1 MAEFGGDTESLVRL
15 SNNPGSPDIDRLEE
29 KPDKCEISRPT
40 PQLPDKKPWMTS
52 MLPTPLLPLP
62 TLNFTVSQVAA
73 VCETLEESGDI
84 ERLGRF
90 LWSLPVAHPN
100 VEELNKSESVLRAR
114 AIVAFHLGN
123 FREMYNILENNKFT
137 NKCDSHAKLQTL
149 WLEAHYQEA
158 EKLRGRPLGPVDKYR
173 VRKKYPLPRTIWDG
187 EQKTHCFK
195 ERTRS
200 LLREWYL
207 QDPYPNPSKKREL
220 AQATGLTPTQVG
232 NWFKNRRQRDRA
244 AAAKNRNQG
253 YGGAYGDDKS
263 GLGGPDRRSSDPQDS
278 DSDSELDI
286 EGPSSPDLRD
296 DDINTSGDRDRSRD
310 ESGSEDDPLTKT
322 SPPGGGLHGLHPGWP
337 SHPAFSLAPQPPIP
351 SQPPLSAQTLN
362 KITSQ
367 FWGFDPTRPPL
378 PHPAHPL
385 DSLSLSFPLSFP
397 GLQNSLSS
405 HLFKLPPESDT
416 RSQMFR
422 FRSST

>member
-1 MAEFGGDTESLVRL
+1 MALICYL
-15 SNNPGSPDIDRLEE
+15 
-29 KPDKCEISRPT
+29 
-40 PQLPDKKPWMTS
+40 
-52 MLPTPLLPLP
+52 
-62 TLNFTVSQVAA
+62 
-73 VCETLEESGDI
+73 
-84 ERLGRF
+84 
-90 LWSLPVAHPN
+90 
-100 VEELNKSESVLRAR
+100 
-114 AIVAFHLGN
+114 
-123 FREMYNILENNKFT
+123 
-137 NKCDSHAKLQTL
+137 
-149 WLEAHYQEA
+149 
-158 EKLRGRPLGPVDKYR
+158 
-173 VRKKYPLPRTIWDG
+173 
-187 EQKTHCFK
+187 CF
-195 ERTRS
+195 S
-200 LLREWYL
+200 C
-207 QDPYPNPSKKREL
+207 
-220 AQATGLTPTQVG
+220 
-232 NWFKNRRQRDRA
+232 F
-244 AAAKNRNQG
+244 RNQG
-253 YGGAYGDDKS
+253 YGGYGDDKS

-322 SPPGGGLHGLHPGWP
+322 SPPGGGLHGFHPGWP

-416 RSQMFR
+416 NRQMFR